1 MSNHENEQQYDHEK
15 DYVEEEDDDA
25 LLEKEA
31 EQFRQQQQQEQAAA
45 DNQQALD
52 QDDSEEESPIEKELR
67 QTKEQL
73 MRAEAELDNVQRRAK
88 KQVADARKFANEKI
102 LNDLLE
108 VLDSLERALENE
120 QEQELEGVRLTLK
133 KFTEVL
139 EKHGVETINPEGDK
153 FDPKLHE
160 AMTTQPSEEAEPN
173 TVLQVLQKGYSLNGR
188 LVRPARVIVSQST

>member
-1 MSNHENEQQYDHEK
+1 MANNENEQQYKSEQDHI
-15 DYVEEEDDDA
+15 EEDDDA

-31 EQFRQQQQQEQAAA
+31 EQYRQEQAQ
-45 DNQQALD
+45 QQAQAD
-52 QDDSEEESPIEKELR
+52 EQHSSEQDESVEESPIEKELR

-108 VLDSLERALENE
+108 VLDSLEKALENE

-133 KFTEVL
+133 KLTEIL
-139 EKHGVETINPEGDK
+139 EKHGVETINPEGER
-153 FDPKLHE
+153 FDPNVHE
-160 AMTTQPSEEAEPN
+160 AMTTQPSEEVEPN
-173 TVLQVLQKGYSLNGR
+173 TVVQVLQKGYSLNGR
-188 LVRPARVIVSQST
+188 LVRPARVIVAQST